1 MSGNYPNKDCV
12 FPFRFNGIKYNSCTM
27 SKADLTEN
35 KPWCSTKVDRNGK
48 HVKGNW
54 GSCETNCPSTRN
66 EGQTTSDRGN
76 LPKNNK

>member
-1 MSGNYPNKDCV
+1 
-12 FPFRFNGIKYNSCTM
+12 M